1 MKTFW
6 KICFIALGIFIF
18 LGGCA
23 IDRGAMIIQFFGAI
37 ILMVGLIPMIDKDTF
52 TTKKNDK

>member
-6 KICFIALGIFIF
+6 KIFFIAMGILIF

-23 IDRGAMIIQFFGAI
+23 LDRGAMIIQFFGAI
-37 ILMVGLIPMIDKDTF
+37 ILMVGLLPMIDKETF
-52 TTKKNDK
+52 ASKNNCK